1 MSQRRLPPLGL
12 YIHFPWCEKKC
23 PYCDFNSHESNEI
36 PQGDYVDALLKDLEN
51 DLHHVQHRSIDTL
64 FIGGGTPSLISTEAL
79 EQLMLGLRQR
89 LDFSPTIEA
98 TMEANP
104 GSAEADK
111 FESFFN
117 AGINRLSLGIQ
128 SFQDEQ
134 LEALGR
140 VHNSDQ
146 AHAAIE
152 MAKSAGFKQINL
164 DLMHGLPNQSI
175 ENASSDLRSAL
186 AHNPPHLSWYQLT
199 IEPNTKFY
207 NAPPILPVEDALANI
222 QEQGEHLLIAAGLA
236 QYEVSAWSKP
246 GFTCQHN
253 TNYWRFGDYLAIGAG
268 AHGKITDKENGV
280 LRYAKRRQPNEY
292 LSSAG
297 DSYLSQSRTLDPAEI
312 SGEFM
317 LNALRLNEGF
327 SLQQFESY
335 TGLTSQHL
343 EPQLSQLCEKDLLSL
358 NDGWIRTT
366 ELGRRFLDSVVGEF
380 FVD

>member
-23 PYCDFNSHESNEI
+23 PYCDFNSHESTEI
-36 PQGDYVDALLKDLEN
+36 PQSDYVDALLKDLEN
-51 DLHHVQHRSIDTL
+51 DLCHVQHRSIDTL
-64 FIGGGTPSLISTEAL
+64 FIGGGTPSLISTDAL
-79 EQLMLGLRQR
+79 EQLMQGLRQR

-104 GSAEADK
+104 GSAEAEK

-128 SFQDEQ
+128 SFQDKQ

-140 VHNSDQ
+140 IHNSDQ

-152 MAKSAGFKQINL
+152 MAKSAGFKQLNL

-186 AHNPPHLSWYQLT
+186 AHNPSHLSWYQLT

-207 NAPPILPVEDALANI
+207 NAPPMLPVEDTLANI
-222 QEQGEHLLIAAGLA
+222 QEQGERLLRGAGLT

-246 GFTCQHN
+246 GFTCRHN
-253 TNYWRFGDYLAIGAG
+253 TNYWHFGDYLAIGAG
-268 AHGKITDKENGV
+268 AHGKITNKENGV

-297 DSYLSQSRTLDPAEI
+297 GSYLSQSRRLDPAEI

-327 SLQQFESY
+327 SLEQFESY
-335 TGLTSQHL
+335 TGLTLQHL
-343 EPQLSQLCEKDLLSL
+343 EPQLSILCEKDLLSL
-358 NDGWIRTT
+358 NDGRIRTT
-366 ELGRRFLDSVVGEF
+366 ELGRRFLDSVVGDF
-380 FVD
+380 FND